1 MKTIVILTR
10 EHMYVC
16 VYVFNLIV
24 MWILNMRSTLTNA
37 VDCRCNAA
45 QQVSR
50 AYLSYFTETLCPQI
64 TNSSFSLP
72 SALVNYNST
81 HFMNLTILDIL

>member
-1 MKTIVILTR
+1 
-10 EHMYVC
+10 MYVC

-24 MWILNMRSTLTNA
+24 MWILNMRSTFLTNA
-37 VDCRCNAA
+37 ADCRCNAA

-64 TNSSFSLP
+64 TNSSFST
-72 SALVNYNST
+72 SALGNHHST

>member
-50 AYLSYFTETLCPQI
+50 ACLTLLRLYAHRLP
-64 TNSSFSLP
+64 TPHSLYP
-72 SALVNYNST
+72 LPWST
-81 HFMNLTILDIL
+81 TIPLIL